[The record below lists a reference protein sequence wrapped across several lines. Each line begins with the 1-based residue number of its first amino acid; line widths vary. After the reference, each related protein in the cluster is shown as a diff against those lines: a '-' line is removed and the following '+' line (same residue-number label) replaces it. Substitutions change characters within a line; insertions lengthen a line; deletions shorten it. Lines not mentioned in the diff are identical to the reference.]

1 MAAVPL
7 VVDLD
12 GTLLRTDTLHES
24 AIRLLRDS
32 PFDVLRLPLWL
43 ARGKAAL
50 KRRLA
55 TKVGLD
61 PAALPYRGDLLAW
74 LREQR
79 EAGRPLVLCTA
90 ADRAVAAS
98 IAEHLGIFDQIIA
111 SDGETNLAG
120 RRKAEALVRHFGPA
134 GFDYAGNS
142 SDDLPVWASA
152 RLAIVVDAPA
162 DVARRARAQG
172 EVEREFSGT
181 AAGLRTWAR
190 MLRVHQWLKN
200 LLLFVPLVAAHRFGD
215 AGSWLTLVLAF
226 ASFSL
231 CASTVYI
238 VNDLLDLE
246 SDRLHP
252 RKRNR
257 PFASGAVPV
266 RQGVL
271 AAPILLAASVAL
283 GLQVGGAFLYW
294 LIGYFVLTSLY
305 SLLLKRFV
313 LVDCVTLALLY
324 TLRIVA
330 GAAAARLELSF
341 WLLAFTAFLFL
352 SLAFV
357 KRYAELLVQAP
368 GSHDRV
374 HGRGYYASDAPL
386 VQAFGV
392 AAGYGSAVVLALYLN
407 SDAVLGL
414 YRWPQIAGATVPVLV
429 FWISWVWLQAH
440 RGRMDDDPMVFALRD
455 PVSIAASGV
464 FGTVLL
470 LATIG
475 SPW

>member
-271 AAPILLAASVAL
+271 AAPILLDRAHW
-283 GLQVGGAFLYW
+283 Q
-294 LIGYFVLTSLY
+294 
-305 SLLLKRFV
+305 
-313 LVDCVTLALLY
+313 
-324 TLRIVA
+324 
-330 GAAAARLELSF
+330 
-341 WLLAFTAFLFL
+341 
-352 SLAFV
+352 
-357 KRYAELLVQAP
+357 AELTPRRLKGLIARCDALVTHRKHNAVHAIGAGVRVIGLHPMVDESLRRTFIALMHRMPP
-368 GSHDRV
+368 GSRCMGL
-374 HGRGYYASDAPL
+374 HGPPA
-386 VQAFGV
+386 
-392 AAGYGSAVVLALYLN
+392 
-407 SDAVLGL
+407 
-414 YRWPQIAGATVPVLV
+414 
-429 FWISWVWLQAH
+429 
-440 RGRMDDDPMVFALRD
+440 
-455 PVSIAASGV
+455 
-464 FGTVLL
+464 
-470 LATIG
+470 
-475 SPW
+475 